1 MELIKI
7 AQIVI
12 ACLLIISILLQ
23 SKGAGLGGVFGGG
36 GDIYMAKRGF
46 EKKIF
51 NFTIILSVIFL
62 ALSLYIVVAS

>member
-7 AQIVI
+7 VQIVI
-12 ACLLIISILLQ
+12 AILLIISILLQ
-23 SKGAGLGGVFGGG
+23 NKGAGLGGVFGGG

-62 ALSLYIVVAS
+62 ALSLYIVVLG

>member
-7 AQIVI
+7 AQIVSAI
-12 ACLLIISILLQ
+12 LLTVSILLQ
-23 SKGAGLGGVFGGG
+23 SKGAGLGGVFGGS

-51 NFTIILSVIFL
+51 NFTIVLSVIFL
-62 ALSLYIVVAS
+62 ALSLYIVIMG

>member
-7 AQIVI
+7 AQIVSAI
-12 ACLLIISILLQ
+12 LLTVSILLQ
-23 SKGAGLGGVFGGG
+23 SKGAGLGGVFGGS

-51 NFTIILSVIFL
+51 NFTIVLSVIFL
-62 ALSLYIVVAS
+62 ALSLYIVVMG

>member
-12 ACLLIISILLQ
+12 AILLIISILLQ
-23 SKGAGLGGVFGGG
+23 NKGAGLGGVFGGG

-62 ALSLYIVVAS
+62 ALSLYIVVLG